1 MGVGAVQL
9 AALGRAVWIFVGTL
23 VVSAIST
30 YFGIASVVEGSLA
43 AAGITERD
51 RLIYSVCMGLL
62 AAFGAFGIR
71 AGYEGRVDTVRAE
84 TGNMNA
90 GDVAMASPKV
100 EVVPVGDVGAITV
113 TGSVQST
120 EGSDQTDSSAPVVQ
134 P

>member
-9 AALGRAVWIFVGTL
+9 AALARGVWMFIGTL
-23 VVSAIST
+23 AVTAITT
-30 YFGIASVVEGSLA
+30 YFGIASIIEGPLS
-43 AAGITERD
+43 AAGVSEKNRIV
-51 RLIYSVCMGLL
+51 YAVGMGII

-71 AGYEGRVDTVRAE
+71 AGIEGRVDTVRAE

-113 TGSVQST
+113 TGSVQA
-120 EGSDQTDSSAPVVQ
+120 TDGA
-134 P
+134 